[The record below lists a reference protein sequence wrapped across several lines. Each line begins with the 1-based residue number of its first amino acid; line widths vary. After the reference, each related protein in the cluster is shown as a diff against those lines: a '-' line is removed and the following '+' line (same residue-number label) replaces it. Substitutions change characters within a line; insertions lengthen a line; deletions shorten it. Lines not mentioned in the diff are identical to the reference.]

1 MEEVEAVVDVLE
13 PVSWT
18 AQVSPTVRVE
28 VAVHDEVMY
37 CQKVS
42 LVHSP

>member
-13 PVSWT
+13 AVSRM
-18 AQVSPTVRVE
+18 ARVRPAARGE

-37 CQKVS
+37 CQKVP

>member
-1 MEEVEAVVDVLE
+1 MEEAEAVAEVA
-13 PVSWT
+13 WT
-18 AQVSPTVRVE
+18 VQVSPSASGE
-28 VAVHDEVMY
+28 ASVHDEVMY